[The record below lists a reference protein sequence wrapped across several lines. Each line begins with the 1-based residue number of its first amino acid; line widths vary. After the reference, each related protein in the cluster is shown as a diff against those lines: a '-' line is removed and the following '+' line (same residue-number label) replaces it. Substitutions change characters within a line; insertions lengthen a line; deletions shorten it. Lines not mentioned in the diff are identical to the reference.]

1 MPAIYRMSII
11 DQEIE
16 KLWAVFQL
24 ARREL
29 QPDASRLLLKVSL
42 LYLHVRGLQNN
53 IRLLNDKRREIT
65 PIDLDRETERTWS
78 ALKLGY
84 KYGSPD
90 LEGNL
95 FKKSLQ
101 QIFFKGLYDQGPSKS
116 G

>member
-1 MPAIYRMSII
+1 MSII

-16 KLWAVFQL
+16 RLWTVFQL

-42 LYLHVRGLQNN
+42 LYLHVRGLQSN

-65 PIDLDRETERTWS
+65 PIDLERETEKTWG

-84 KYGSPD
+84 KYGSPE
-90 LEGNL
+90 LEGKL
-95 FKKSLQ
+95 FRKSLQ
-101 QIFFKGLYDQGPSKS
+101 QIFFKGLHDKGSRMPR
-116 G
+116 